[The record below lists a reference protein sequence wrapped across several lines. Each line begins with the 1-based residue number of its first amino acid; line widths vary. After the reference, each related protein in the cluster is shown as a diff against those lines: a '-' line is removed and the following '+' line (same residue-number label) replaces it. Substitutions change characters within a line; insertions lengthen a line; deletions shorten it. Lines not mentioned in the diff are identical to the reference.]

1 LRDAKT
7 GKIMVPA
14 GSKIV
19 VTSAGKLR
27 TNSNVKIEG
36 DKFDITVG
44 KETDKNGD
52 VTELWGVEYSE
63 KQ

>member
-1 LRDAKT
+1 
-7 GKIMVPA
+7 MVPA

-52 VTELWGVEYSE
+52 VTELWGVGYSE